1 MDMIKAGTIGVI
13 AILFAVSLKAYK
25 AEYGL
30 YVALAV
36 CLIILEYIMRYFLQI
51 LSGMEVLRGYLQDHY
66 GYLSLLLKA
75 VGATYACEFCAG
87 ICRCRLWRC
96 CRADGDAGKGLYPV
110 DGAADFDLSD
120 GEHTEHRRIGG
131 CGQAETIDGQS
142 GRRNCFGDRRERS
155 IVGTDGFGWRY
166 KGF

>member
-25 AEYGL
+25 TEYGL

-36 CLIILEYIMRYFLQI
+36 CLIILEYIMRYFMQI
-51 LSGMEVLRGYLQDHY
+51 LSGMEVLRGYLRDHY

-87 ICRCRLWRC
+87 ICR
-96 CRADGDAGKGLYPV
+96 DAGYGGVAGQMEMLGKVYI
-110 DGAADFDLSD
+110 LSM
-120 GEHTEHRRIGG
+120 GMPILLSLMESI
-131 CGQAETIDGQS
+131 QTIAG
-142 GRRNCFGDRRERS
+142 
-155 IVGTDGFGWRY
+155 
-166 KGF
+166 

>member
-13 AILFAVSLKAYK
+13 AILFAVSFKSYK

-36 CLIILEYIMRYFLQI
+36 CLIILEYIMRYFMQI
-51 LSGMEVLRGYLQDHY
+51 LSGMEVLRGYLRDHY

-87 ICRCRLWRC
+87 ICR
-96 CRADGDAGKGLYPV
+96 DAGYGGVAGQMEMLGKVYI
-110 DGAADFDLSD
+110 LSM
-120 GEHTEHRRIGG
+120 GMPILLSLMESI
-131 CGQAETIDGQS
+131 QTIAG
-142 GRRNCFGDRRERS
+142 
-155 IVGTDGFGWRY
+155 
-166 KGF
+166 